1 MNNFAELPF
10 LPQKYQSRRT
20 RIFRQF
26 NYFWPCLSNHFSRQS
41 IYPGMRKSSTL
52 LFILLAAATSASFG
66 QNLTAAV
73 GDASP
78 SDAAPGVQK
87 ALLLYDSATVESQ
100 HLYNGKQYFVY
111 DSREVE
117 HQFFLTDEWT
127 MGSVFYDGQQFEQVP
142 LLYDI
147 VKDQLVARYRHGFG
161 DLTLQN
167 PKVRSFTLAGH
178 NFMRVEA
185 DTGRMEGLRTG
196 FYDQLYTGKTKV
208 LARRR
213 KERLP
218 QLSETKITIEF
229 PIKDQLYLYKD
240 GEYQPVRSKRSVLA
254 LLPEHK
260 RLLKR
265 ELRKKNIGF
274 RQNREESVVAMA
286 ARYDELNKR

>member
-1 MNNFAELPF
+1 
-10 LPQKYQSRRT
+10 
-20 RIFRQF
+20 
-26 NYFWPCLSNHFSRQS
+26 
-41 IYPGMRKSSTL
+41 MRKFFTS
-52 LFILLAAATSASFG
+52 FVILLTTASAGFG
-66 QNLTAAV
+66 QNMTVANASP
-73 GDASP
+73 GDAS
-78 SDAAPGVQK
+78 PGVQK
-87 ALLLYDSATVESQ
+87 ALALYDSATVESQ

-117 HQFFLTDEWT
+117 HQFFLTEQWT
-127 MGSVFYDGQQFEQVP
+127 MGSVFYDGQQFKQVP

-161 DLTLQN
+161 DVTLQS
-167 PKVRSFTLAGH
+167 PKVRSFILAGH

-185 DTGRMEGLRTG
+185 DTGRVEGLRTG

-229 PIKDQLYLYKD
+229 PVKDQLYIYKD
-240 GEYQPVRSKRSVLA
+240 GEYQPVRSKRSVLV

-260 RLLKR
+260 RLLRR
-265 ELRKKNIGF
+265 ELRKQNLSF
-274 RQNREESVVAMA
+274 SQNREEAVVAMVT
-286 ARYDELNKR
+286 RYDELNKR